1 MISAQIHKELMYIAS
16 NLPLVMDWSCEY
28 HIVTMEEA
36 KEHYPETPEKDFAVI
51 KKGPNKDK
59 VVVNFPVQIAVNH
72 YRRMKKAFQKSGQPG
87 VIDYIQKVKALEK
100 EQVETAV

>member
-16 NLPLVMDWSCEY
+16 QLPIVMDWSCEY
-28 HIVTMEEA
+28 HIVTMDEA

-72 YRRMKKAFQKSGQPG
+72 YRRMKKAFVKKGQPG
-87 VIDYIQKVKALEK
+87 VIDYIQKVKKLELEHAENK
-100 EQVETAV
+100 